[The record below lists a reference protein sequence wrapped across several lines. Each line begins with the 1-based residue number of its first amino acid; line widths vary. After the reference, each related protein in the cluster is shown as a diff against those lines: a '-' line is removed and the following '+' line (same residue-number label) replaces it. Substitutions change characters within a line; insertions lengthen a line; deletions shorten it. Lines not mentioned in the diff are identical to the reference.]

1 MALNLWKIGG
11 QSTSYNP
18 LSGSPFASVSPNTDY
33 VLTLYARSAS
43 NGSLQLNTQGI
54 VLTSQSLTSQR
65 TFYTFNLKPT
75 QTQLY
80 FTDLGNKGDIIIDNI
95 VLVQKPLPKLTLNG
109 VDGFSSGKW
118 IIHPRATV
126 LDDTTL
132 STDATDA
139 WQSTALYNV
148 PVIGGK
154 SYYFSAYVTSSGGT
168 QSGLLIGWYDANG
181 TNLNPGNSWG
191 CVSTS
196 STEVM
201 VTGSLTAPNTAVR
214 AGILVSS
221 SASGI
226 FKVRQPVMNLGSLVP
241 YSRKT
246 GDKMVLPIPTK
257 NLMVGFKNSKWIL
270 SGSATAISD
279 DTLFINSVS
288 STVSILPN
296 ILVKP
301 STNYVIS
308 VMTLPVNSYIAY
320 IQKDIAGNQVVGETV
335 IIPQGGSQAS
345 FKTNINTAYVQI
357 QIYSNVNGQ
366 FTIQQPQL
374 EEGTSATTY
383 TPYDVQAN
391 KKAKKPIVKARTGL
405 SFNGVSDYLQLPSM
419 TMDSVEIDCLIDST
433 QFNGGWHRLIDVSS
447 SSAYYFITNNFA
459 FYGTKL
465 SMLSGG
471 ISIGTR
477 STVRLSAN
485 IYSSDTVSLF
495 GFGGGDSVK
504 GTLYKVTC
512 YLNNQIVAQYDFEKP
527 SNIVGTS
534 VLQNAN
540 NLIPNFEDARW
551 NLHANTQV
559 LGKHYLRLNA
569 TASSNV
575 SYSTINVSPNT
586 NFIFTNTT
594 NGYCCVAN
602 ADGSINLLGWSS
614 LPSRTFNSGSNSV
627 IRIYCGNYNGV
638 FVSGTFEFSKPQLYA
653 LSGTEGT
660 LNGTPISAR
669 KQSRRTQY
677 AKR

>member
-1 MALNLWKIGG
+1 MSLNYWKLGG
-11 QSTSYNP
+11 QPTSYSP
-18 LSGSPFASVSPNTDY
+18 LSGSPFVPVLPNTDY

-43 NGSLQLNTQGI
+43 NGRLQLNTQGVGLAI
-54 VLTSQSLTSQR
+54 QSLISQR

-80 FTDLGNKGDIIIDNI
+80 FTDLDSKGDIIIDSI
-95 VLVQKPLPKLTLNG
+95 ELVQKPLPKLTLNG

-154 SYYFSAYVTSSGGT
+154 SYYFSAYVTSSGGA

-196 STEVM
+196 SAEVM

-214 AGILVSS
+214 ASILVSS

-246 GDKMVLPIPTK
+246 GDKMVLPVAK
-257 NLMVGFKNSKWIL
+257 GNGAYQVNK
-270 SGSATAISD
+270 
-279 DTLFINSVS
+279 
-288 STVSILPN
+288 LP
-296 ILVKP
+296 
-301 STNYVIS
+301 
-308 VMTLPVNSYIAY
+308 
-320 IQKDIAGNQVVGETV
+320 
-335 IIPQGGSQAS
+335 
-345 FKTNINTAYVQI
+345 
-357 QIYSNVNGQ
+357 
-366 FTIQQPQL
+366 
-374 EEGTSATTY
+374 
-383 TPYDVQAN
+383 
-391 KKAKKPIVKARTGL
+391 KKSIVKARTGL
-405 SFNGVSDYLQLPSM
+405 SFNGTSDYLQLPSM
-419 TMDSVEIDCLIDST
+419 TMDNVEIDCLIDST
-433 QFNGGWHRLIDVSS
+433 QFNGSWHRLIDVSS

-534 VLQNAN
+534 VLQNAK
-540 NLIPNFEDARW
+540 NLIPNFEDVRW

-559 LGKHYLRLNA
+559 YGKDLLRLNA
-569 TASSNV
+569 TTEYQASRVLIDVLPNTSYSFVRNNTQGLVYIQKQNALGGVISNTNPTNNTVWNFTTDANV
-575 SYSTINVSPNT
+575 SKLLISYDNG
-586 NFIFTNTT
+586 TT
-594 NGYCCVAN
+594 
-602 ADGSINLLGWSS
+602 L
-614 LPSRTFNSGSNSV
+614 
-627 IRIYCGNYNGV
+627 
-638 FVSGTFEFSKPQLYA
+638 GTFDFIRPQLYQ
-653 LSGTEGT
+653 LDGTEGT
-660 LNGTPISAR
+660 LNGTPIPLKKSR
-669 KQSRRTQY
+669 KRSMY

>member
-1 MALNLWKIGG
+1 MSLNYWKLGG
-11 QSTSYNP
+11 QPTSYSP
-18 LSGSPFASVSPNTDY
+18 LSGSPFVPVLPNTDY

-43 NGSLQLNTQGI
+43 NGRLQLNTQGVGLAI
-54 VLTSQSLTSQR
+54 QSLISQR

-80 FTDLGNKGDIIIDNI
+80 FTDLDSKGDIIIDSI
-95 VLVQKPLPKLTLNG
+95 ELVQKPLPKLTLNG

-154 SYYFSAYVTSSGGT
+154 SYYFSAYVTSSGGA

-196 STEVM
+196 SAEVM

-214 AGILVSS
+214 ASILVSS
-221 SASGI
+221 PASGV

-246 GDKMVLPIPTK
+246 GDKMVLPVAK
-257 NLMVGFKNSKWIL
+257 GNGAYQVNK
-270 SGSATAISD
+270 
-279 DTLFINSVS
+279 
-288 STVSILPN
+288 LP
-296 ILVKP
+296 
-301 STNYVIS
+301 
-308 VMTLPVNSYIAY
+308 
-320 IQKDIAGNQVVGETV
+320 
-335 IIPQGGSQAS
+335 
-345 FKTNINTAYVQI
+345 
-357 QIYSNVNGQ
+357 
-366 FTIQQPQL
+366 
-374 EEGTSATTY
+374 
-383 TPYDVQAN
+383 
-391 KKAKKPIVKARTGL
+391 KKPIVKARTGL

-419 TMDSVEIDCLIDST
+419 TMDSVEIDCLIDSASLSKYIIDARPGLA
-433 QFNGGWHRLIDVSS
+433 NGYLWTDGLGNDQTGTGFSSVFVNGVSKV
-447 SSAYYFITNNFA
+447 
-459 FYGTKL
+459 G
-465 SMLSGG
+465 
-471 ISIGTR
+471 
-477 STVRLSAN
+477 
-485 IYSSDTVSLF
+485 IYSSLNLPLNQRIKIKLNTSAPF
-495 GFGGGDSVK
+495 TETIPIWGKTGAGKK